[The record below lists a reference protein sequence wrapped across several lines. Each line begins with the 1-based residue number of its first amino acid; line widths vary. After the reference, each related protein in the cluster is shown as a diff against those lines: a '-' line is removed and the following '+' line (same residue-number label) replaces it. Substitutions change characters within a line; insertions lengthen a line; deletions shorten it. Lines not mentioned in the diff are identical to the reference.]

1 MRTGGVG
8 GKLSNLW
15 NKTKYIFQAR
25 LYCGDP
31 VLSVYILVLQ
41 LVLDHCKDP
50 RLLSPPV
57 VQWQRGE
64 T

>member
-1 MRTGGVG
+1 MVSRRRVE
-8 GKLSNLW
+8 KCLAQDRLNLSYLGAL
-15 NKTKYIFQAR
+15 FF
-25 LYCGDP
+25 
-31 VLSVYILVLQ
+31 ILRVFVLQ
-41 LVLDHCKDP
+41 LVLDPSKDP

>member
-1 MRTGGVG
+1 MVSRRRAE
-8 GKLSNLW
+8 KYWAQDRLNLSYLGALFF
-15 NKTKYIFQAR
+15 ILR
-25 LYCGDP
+25 
-31 VLSVYILVLQ
+31 VLVLQ
-41 LVLDHCKDP
+41 LVLDPSKDP

>member
-1 MRTGGVG
+1 MCFEIPGI
-8 GKLSNLW
+8 KQNLFFLFFF
-15 NKTKYIFQAR
+15 KPVHFI
-25 LYCGDP
+25 
-31 VLSVYILVLQ
+31 VLSPILTVYLLVFLQ
-41 LVLDHCKDP
+41 LVLDLCKDP